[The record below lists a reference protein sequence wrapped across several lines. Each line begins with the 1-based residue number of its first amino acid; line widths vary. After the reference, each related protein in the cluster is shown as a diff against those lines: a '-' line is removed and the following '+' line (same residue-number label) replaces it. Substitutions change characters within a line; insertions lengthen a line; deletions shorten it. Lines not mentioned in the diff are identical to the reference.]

1 VVLLRLDTPER
12 APKGAL
18 FLRRSLATGV
28 FLGYDEVMKQAK
40 VILLIGVV
48 ISAFVL
54 AGCSS
59 SAGRVTSK
67 TTAGSPDDPFSLAV
81 LSYQDVR
88 ALYGPT
94 FLVNPY
100 LAPSSSIMPVYNDYI
115 VAQLIFNLPEKSKVI
130 LLRAEISDERGK
142 IYASYMNR
150 EKFSTFAMQQ
160 SPEMANNALKQNK
173 IDWYYLPNQ
182 IMDMPAGK
190 HTYVIVM
197 VGPHPIPDTATI
209 HVAMSVNDQA
219 ISYDLSVPISTN

>member
-1 VVLLRLDTPER
+1 
-12 APKGAL
+12 
-18 FLRRSLATGV
+18 
-28 FLGYDEVMKQAK
+28 MKQAK
-40 VILLIGVV
+40 VILLIGAA

-54 AGCSS
+54 ASCSS

-67 TTAGSPDDPFSLAV
+67 AAAGSPDDPFSLAV

-88 ALYGPT
+88 MLYGPT

-100 LAPSSSIMPVYNDYI
+100 LAPSSSIMPVYNDY
-115 VAQLIFNLPEKSKVI
+115 VVLQLNFNLPEKSKVI

-150 EKFSTFAMQQ
+150 EKFSEFAMQQ

-173 IDWYYLPNQ
+173 IDWYYLPNP
-182 IMDMPAGK
+182 IMDVPAGK
-190 HTYVIVM
+190 HSYVLVM
-197 VGPHPIPDTATI
+197 VGQHPIPDTATI
-209 HVAMSVNDQA
+209 HVAVSVNDQA

>member
-1 VVLLRLDTPER
+1 
-12 APKGAL
+12 
-18 FLRRSLATGV
+18 
-28 FLGYDEVMKQAK
+28 MKQTK
-40 VILLIGVV
+40 ILLFAMALMILLV
-48 ISAFVL
+48 
-54 AGCSS
+54 GCSS
-59 SAGRVTSK
+59 TAGRVTSNVR
-67 TTAGSPDDPFSLAV
+67 AGTQDDPFSLVV

-115 VAQLIFNLPEKSKVI
+115 VLQLNFNLPEKSKVI

-150 EKFSTFAMQQ
+150 EKFSNFAMQQ

-173 IDWYYLPNQ
+173 IDWYYLPNP
-182 IMDMPAGK
+182 IMDMAAGK
-190 HTYVIVM
+190 HSYVLVM
-197 VGPHPIPDTATI
+197 IGQHPIPDTATI
-209 HVAMSVNDQA
+209 HVAMSVNDLA